1 MSLSPSV
8 CSTCSVYRWH
18 EQRLQSLERRPCS
31 RRNHCHA
38 GQRLSAVLTVAT
50 LRCCS
55 RADRLRNAARESHA
69 SHRPQDT
76 DFKLQD
82 AAREARVVFC
92 ILCRGSSS
100 KDAWPKSP
108 EGVRSLGNTRDD
120 VARSLMAALGRDSPE
135 AAVVLVFED
144 TRQTRSRQWWVLTSG
159 FLEHEVTEYSV
170 LRQCQRLAQS
180 IHDEHSA
187 DDESGRRAALEA
199 RPHGACLLPSRDS
212 LQETAAT
219 LFEALGCENSVLVLL
234 DETFPPLPV
243 TAPSASADVPE
254 ARRAVFVLG
263 LREELNTE
271 QLECFARAAVEK
283 RWSVLRLSMG
293 WVGEFTSKVVARLQA
308 LHSCQQLLKSL
319 GVLKHWKQT
328 GSLNTLHGWP
338 CPDSREQELFLRDGP
353 LVHFCLPVQAPLQ
366 ELSCDPTSS
375 SAAACSLL
383 ARSCIAGLW
392 RAHHAWDR
400 CRLSFAFTCGAVVTV
415 TRRFKGRFQGRRAT
429 EYCVLKELRELVDAA
444 LQEHMQKGN
453 LAKAAMPG
461 RRACTVQLP
470 TNGLLPTLPYRRD
483 GTLQLY
489 LESRSDVL
497 CSEVSASEL
506 LQALWKPLAEKD
518 APSCMVCLVL
528 FTSRASSPFRFSADW
543 QGVASPRLPDTDHF
557 TLLCA
562 LQSALL
568 GADGSG
574 AELLAQADVFCV
586 SEKRMR
592 MPRDALQLYQEFR
605 GNLAAIARPAQ
616 AGTSIEMT
624 LSVQITHPRFNNIA
638 REWRCKWSADGEK
651 ASLKAAQAALEEVL
665 PEIKKVDGLGSVQR
679 VVCGGCLDFKVVV
692 KLPAD
697 KFGDWEKTK
706 FAPEEAFLGKL
717 KGIEGISIVET
728 QTYTLEEVV
737 EVPRSKI

>member
-1 MSLSPSV
+1 MSLSLSV
-8 CSTCSVYRWH
+8 CSLCSAYPCH
-18 EQRLQSLERRPCS
+18 DQRLRPLEGRAVLRCNQC
-31 RRNHCHA
+31 RT

-50 LRCCS
+50 LRRCS
-55 RADRLRNAARESHA
+55 RSARLRKAARGSHA
-69 SHRPQDT
+69 SRLQDT
-76 DFKLQD
+76 DFKLQE
-82 AAREARVVFC
+82 AVREAKVVFC

-159 FLEHEVTEYSV
+159 FLEQEVTEYSV

-180 IHDEHSA
+180 IHDEHS
-187 DDESGRRAALEA
+187 DESGRRAASAACAALEA
-199 RPHGACLLPSRDS
+199 RPQGAYFLPSRDS
-212 LQETAAT
+212 LQETAAAF
-219 LFEALGCENSVLVLL
+219 FEALGCENSVLVLL

-263 LREELNTE
+263 LREELNPE

-283 RWSVLRLSMG
+283 EWSVLRLSMG

-308 LHSCQQLLKSL
+308 LQSCQQLLKSL

-328 GSLNTLHGWP
+328 GSLNTLRGWP
-338 CPDSREQELFLRDGP
+338 CPDSREQELFSRDGP
-353 LVHFCLPVQAPLQ
+353 LVHFCMPVQAPLQ
-366 ELSCDPTSS
+366 ELSCDPLGS

-400 CRLSFAFTCGAVVTV
+400 CRLSFAFTCGAVLTV

-444 LQEHMQKGN
+444 LQERMQKGS

-470 TNGLLPTLPYRRD
+470 ENGLLPTLPYRRD

-497 CSEVSASEL
+497 RSDASGVSASEL
-506 LQALWKPLAEKD
+506 LQALP
-518 APSCMVCLVL
+518 
-528 FTSRASSPFRFSADW
+528 
-543 QGVASPRLPDTDHF
+543 G
-557 TLLCA
+557 
-562 LQSALL
+562 
-568 GADGSG
+568 G
-574 AELLAQADVFCV
+574 
-586 SEKRMR
+586 
-592 MPRDALQLYQEFR
+592 Y
-605 GNLAAIARPAQ
+605 
-616 AGTSIEMT
+616 
-624 LSVQITHPRFNNIA
+624 
-638 REWRCKWSADGEK
+638 
-651 ASLKAAQAALEEVL
+651 
-665 PEIKKVDGLGSVQR
+665 GLG
-679 VVCGGCLDFKVVV
+679 F
-692 KLPAD
+692 
-697 KFGDWEKTK
+697 
-706 FAPEEAFLGKL
+706 
-717 KGIEGISIVET
+717 
-728 QTYTLEEVV
+728 
-737 EVPRSKI
+737 

>member
-1 MSLSPSV
+1 MILSPSA
-8 CSTCSVYRWH
+8 CSSCSAYRWH
-18 EQRLQSLERRPCS
+18 EQRLQSLERRPFF
-31 RRNHCHA
+31 RRNHCHF

-50 LRCCS
+50 LRCCP

-76 DFKLQD
+76 DFKLPE

-180 IHDEHSA
+180 IHDEHST

-199 RPHGACLLPSRDS
+199 RPHGACFLPSRDS
-212 LQETAAT
+212 LQQTAAT

-243 TAPSASADVPE
+243 TAPSASTDVPQ

-263 LREELNTE
+263 LREELNAE

-328 GSLNTLHGWP
+328 GSLNTLRGWP
-338 CPDSREQELFLRDGP
+338 CPNSREQELFLRDGP
-353 LVHFCLPVQAPLQ
+353 LVHFCVPVQAPLQ

-444 LQEHMQKGN
+444 LQERMQKGN

-483 GTLQLY
+483 GTLQLH
-489 LESRSDVL
+489 LESRSDML
-497 CSEVSASEL
+497 CRDASEVSASEL
-506 LQALWKPLAEKD
+506 LQASLRGRGW
-518 APSCMVCLVL
+518 
-528 FTSRASSPFRFSADW
+528 
-543 QGVASPRLPDTDHF
+543 G
-557 TLLCA
+557 
-562 LQSALL
+562 
-568 GADGSG
+568 
-574 AELLAQADVFCV
+574 LLALVIVPGSQKVCKPRWRFLHPGQTNRNALIRPQLIRYIVLRMLKSPEACSSSASTTVF
-586 SEKRMR
+586 
-592 MPRDALQLYQEFR
+592 Q
-605 GNLAAIARPAQ
+605 
-616 AGTSIEMT
+616 
-624 LSVQITHPRFNNIA
+624 
-638 REWRCKWSADGEK
+638 
-651 ASLKAAQAALEEVL
+651 
-665 PEIKKVDGLGSVQR
+665 
-679 VVCGGCLDFKVVV
+679 
-692 KLPAD
+692 
-697 KFGDWEKTK
+697 
-706 FAPEEAFLGKL
+706 KL
-717 KGIEGISIVET
+717 K
-728 QTYTLEEVV
+728 
-737 EVPRSKI
+737 